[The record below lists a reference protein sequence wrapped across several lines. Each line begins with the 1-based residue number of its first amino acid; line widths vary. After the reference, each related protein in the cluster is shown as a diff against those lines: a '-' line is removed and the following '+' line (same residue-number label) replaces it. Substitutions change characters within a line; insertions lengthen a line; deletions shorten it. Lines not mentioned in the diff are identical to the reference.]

1 MESAATPDALRA
13 RGIFAN
19 RTLNLRSIRAV
30 GYDMDYTLV
39 HYRVEPWER
48 RAYEHTRQRLVARGW
63 PVGHLQFVPDLAVR
77 GLIIDTELGNVVK
90 ANRFGYVKRAHHGT
104 SLVPYD
110 EQRKVYARVIV
121 DLSKPR
127 WEFLNTLFS
136 LSEACLFMQLV
147 ELLDRREL
155 PEVLG
160 YADLYRAVRESV
172 DASHMEGRLKEE
184 IAADPEAFVVL
195 DPEVPLALLDQ
206 KYAGKKLMLITN
218 SEWPYT
224 ASMMKY
230 AFDRFLPEGTTWR
243 QLFDLVIVGASKPG
257 FFQGK
262 RDVFQVATEDG
273 LLRPWVGKLREGSC
287 YHGGHAALVEASL
300 GLSGDDI
307 LYVGDHIFGD
317 VSVSKSFLRWRTALI
332 LREIEDEIVAEEN
345 ARKTEVELANLMIEK
360 GALEQRFCQV
370 RLFSQRQR
378 GGYAPGSKRS
388 RREQAA
394 EVAELRARLTEL
406 DARIRP
412 LVQQVTVAS
421 NPNWGLMMRA
431 GNDKSHLAKQVE
443 RWADVYTSRVS
454 NFMLATPFAFLRAPR
469 GSLPHDTLANA
480 PPAAEA
486 GTTTGKL

>member
-1 MESAATPDALRA
+1 VETAASPNALHA

-63 PVGHLQFVPDLAVR
+63 PVGHLTFVPDLAVR

-104 SLVPYD
+104 ALVPFE

-121 DLSKPR
+121 DLAKPR

-147 ELLDRREL
+147 EMLDARQL

-172 DASHMEGRLKEE
+172 DASHMEGRLKQE
-184 IAADPEAFVVL
+184 IAADPDTFVVL

-206 KYAGKKLMLITN
+206 KYAGKKLLLITN

-224 ASMMKY
+224 ASMMHY

-262 RDVFQVATEDG
+262 REVFEVATEEG
-273 LLRPWVGKLREGSC
+273 LLKPWYGKLREGAC
-287 YHGGHAALVEASL
+287 YYGGHAALVESSL
-300 GLSGDDI
+300 GVSGDDI

-332 LREIEDEIVAEEN
+332 LREIEDEIVAEQQ
-345 ARKTEVELANLMIEK
+345 ARKIELELGALMIEK
-360 GALEQRFCQV
+360 EALEQRFCQV
-370 RLFSQRQR
+370 RLLSQRQR

-388 RREQAA
+388 RRDQAT
-394 EVAELRARLTEL
+394 EVAALRAKLAEL
-406 DARIRP
+406 DARIGP
-412 LVQQVTVAS
+412 MAQAVTVAS

-431 GNDKSHLAKQVE
+431 GNDKSHLARQVE

-454 NFMLATPFAFLRAPR
+454 NFLLATPFAFMRAPR
-469 GSLPHDTLANA
+469 GSLPHDTLGNA